1 MKPTSGWWHVKCLQR
16 PEPIMSLPRTVA
28 DVLSKHVTLELECI
42 DRLYLNFYQPQ
53 LQLEPKVYRYL
64 REQHG
69 AGAVSSRYFQGMT
82 RAFVRSIESFTQKI
96 GVPLL
101 TFNKQTRKEELAAE
115 YRAKF
120 TADEGILFVG
130 KAEEKVTTFRTYQRR
145 EPQTRAT
152 YPWLFKTTAMVN
164 QYYFYGV
171 DDDFGPFFLK
181 FSSYFP
187 FGGRICING
196 HEYVK
201 RQLAKEGIAY
211 EALDNGIL
219 SCADATRLQEIANG
233 LSAAKIDALF
243 RKWLARLPHPF
254 AAADRAA
261 GYRYEVSILQAEFA
275 LTQVLDRPV
284 AGRVFFEQVLR
295 DNLDIGRPDNV
306 QLIFQRKVRKDT
318 PSRFRTRVVTAGVL
332 PSLYVDYKSAR
343 LKQYFKEGRALRT
356 ELIVNKAWDFDLRR
370 GLVHLPALREL
381 GFAANRRLLHVQKA
395 SLDTLL
401 GEELFRQV
409 TSPCHVGKQRA
420 SGLRYGDEVVLLL
433 MHLLLLFRSVPCGFR
448 NKDLREH
455 FARLRGKDPC
465 QCTQGQ
471 MTYQLRRLR
480 LHALIERQPET
491 HRYRVTEHGLRLA
504 LFFTRSYA
512 RIVNPGL
519 AQLALPPLADTNL
532 QRAFRHVERAM
543 DELGQKLDSKT
554 TQKAP

>member
-1 MKPTSGWWHVKCLQR
+1 
-16 PEPIMSLPRTVA
+16 MSLPRTVA
-28 DVLSKHVTLELECI
+28 DVLSKHVALELECI

-82 RAFVRSIESFTQKI
+82 RAFVGSIESFTQKI

-145 EPQTRAT
+145 EPQTGAT

-420 SGLRYGDEVVLLL
+420 SGLRYGDEVVLQL

-543 DELGQKLDSKT
+543 DELGQKLDPKT
-554 TQKAP
+554 TQKAA